1 MSVPKMTVK
10 LRIKNGIPFAIET
23 LTGLQFRCGVCG
35 KVFWHRDELD
45 RHLLHETPSDSNK
58 LQFPELDKNINV
70 RAIYSQDIRD
80 LTNPKY
86 PRLVKGDKLF
96 SNTIRICNAE
106 PDCRQASFI
115 SVSKNLNKRRF

>member
-1 MSVPKMTVK
+1 MSVPKVTVK
-10 LRIKNGIPFAIET
+10 LRIKYGIPFAIET

-45 RHLLHETPSDSNK
+45 KHLLRETPADSNK
-58 LQFPELDKNINV
+58 LHFPELDNNISL
-70 RAIYSQDIRD
+70 RAIYTQDIRD

-96 SNTIRICNAE
+96 KK
-106 PDCRQASFI
+106 D
-115 SVSKNLNKRRF
+115 

>member
-1 MSVPKMTVK
+1 MSAPKLNVK

-35 KVFWHRDELD
+35 KFFWYREELEK
-45 RHLLHETPSDSNK
+45 HLSTEQSSNFNYKK
-58 LQFPELDKNINV
+58 LAFPELDKNISV
-70 RAIYSQDIRD
+70 RVIYTQDIRD

-96 SNTIRICNAE
+96 IK
-106 PDCRQASFI
+106 DH
-115 SVSKNLNKRRF
+115 NK